1 MIPVPG
7 FEGRRVAVF
16 GLGRSG
22 ITAARALQAGGAI
35 PVLWDDG
42 VSGRMQAEAEG
53 FLVEDLTRA
62 DWSGFA
68 ALVLSPGAPLTHP
81 KPHWSVERAHEAG
94 VPVIGDVELF
104 ARALAALAQGQRP
117 RVVAITGTN
126 GKSTTTALI
135 GWVLKQAGLTVH
147 IGGNIGIGV
156 LALPEPTADAVY
168 VIEVSSYQLDLT
180 TSFAPDVA
188 ILTNVSPDHLD
199 RHGGM
204 EGYVAAKRRI
214 FQAQDDEALALV
226 GVDEEWGRKIAL
238 DLRAQGRK
246 VETVVSL
253 PSPLGG
259 EGGLRRKT
267 DEGDVSPVASPA
279 EEAQPYLAAPSS
291 EPLRGPPSPPRGEG
305 YAAAAG
311 VLTAGGKVLADLT
324 AARSLPGRHNAQ
336 NAAFAYAT
344 ARALGVPHEAAVE
357 GLLSFPGLSHR
368 MEAVGR
374 LGAVRFINDS
384 KATNA
389 DAARQALASYPS
401 VFWIAG
407 GRAKDGG
414 IDDLRDLFP
423 RVNKAYLIGEAA
435 DAFSVTLADTPHVVA
450 HTMERAVEL
459 AAVDAAEAGG
469 EQVVLLS
476 PACASFDQF
485 PDFEVRG
492 EAFRAAVL
500 ALGARPEPAA

>member
-22 ITAARALQAGGAI
+22 LTAARALKAGGGHPI
-35 PVLWDDG
+35 LWDDS
-42 VSGRMQAEAEG
+42 VSSRMQAEAEG
-53 FLVEDLTRA
+53 FAVEDLTTA
-62 DWSGFA
+62 DWTGFA

-81 KPHWSVERAHEAG
+81 KPHWTVDKAKAAD
-94 VPVIGDVELF
+94 VPVIGDIELF
-104 ARALAALAQGQRP
+104 ARALAALPAEQRP
-117 RVVAITGTN
+117 KVVAITGTN

-156 LALPEPTADAVY
+156 LALPAPTPDAVY

-188 ILTNVSPDHLD
+188 ILTNISPDHLD

-204 EGYVAAKRRI
+204 EGYVAAKRRL
-214 FQAQDDEALALV
+214 FQTLPPKAVALI
-226 GVDEEWGRKIAL
+226 GVDDKAGLETAHILGARAATAGRPFPSVEAISTDASFVPTGEELVAMRWTLA
-238 DLRAQGRK
+238 
-246 VETVVSL
+246 E
-253 PSPLGG
+253 LGPV
-259 EGGLRRKT
+259 LS
-267 DEGDVSPVASPA
+267 DEGAVPI
-279 EEAQPYLAAPSS
+279 
-291 EPLRGPPSPPRGEG
+291 
-305 YAAAAG
+305 
-311 VLTAGGKVLADLT
+311 ADLT

-336 NAAFAYAT
+336 NAGFAYAA
-344 ARALGVPHEAAVE
+344 ARALGVAHDAAVR
-357 GLLSFPGLSHR
+357 GLMSFPGLAHR
-368 MEAVGR
+368 MENVAH
-374 LGAVRFINDS
+374 LGPVRFVNDS

-389 DAARQALASYPS
+389 DAARQALMSYPTS
-401 VFWIAG
+401 FWIAG

-414 IDDLRDLFP
+414 IEDLRDLFP
-423 RVNKAYLIGEAA
+423 RIAQAYLIGEAA
-435 DAFSVTLADTPHVVA
+435 SDFAATLGDTPHVIAGDMATAVA
-450 HTMERAVEL
+450 L
-459 AAVDAAEAGG
+459 AAADARAAGG
-469 EQVVLLS
+469 DQVVLLS

-500 ALGARPEPAA
+500 NLGATPFVQG